1 MNDLGKLPFS
11 PIDNKNT
18 SMVKVSDK
26 NLSKATTQTDLQT
39 VDKVTVVDS
48 HSPEVETN
56 EIGETSDKLCSLVA
70 DQSDDSISIVNA
82 SMADDEQDSDL
93 DASHVSNDE
102 LGKSTLS
109 DKASIQRQDD
119 REKKRLEKLK
129 EKEVNV
135 IFN

>member
-1 MNDLGKLPFS
+1 LNDLGKLPFS

-39 VDKVTVVDS
+39 VDKVTVADS

>member
-1 MNDLGKLPFS
+1 
-11 PIDNKNT
+11 
-18 SMVKVSDK
+18 
-26 NLSKATTQTDLQT
+26 
-39 VDKVTVVDS
+39 
-48 HSPEVETN
+48 
-56 EIGETSDKLCSLVA
+56 
-70 DQSDDSISIVNA
+70 
-82 SMADDEQDSDL
+82 MADDEQDSDL

>member
-1 MNDLGKLPFS
+1 
-11 PIDNKNT
+11 
-18 SMVKVSDK
+18 MVKVSDK
-26 NLSKATTQTDLQT
+26 NLSKATTQTDLET
-39 VDKVTVVDS
+39 VDKVTVADS